1 MQIAVRFGTAAT
13 AIWRDSLSKA
23 DDAEAAET
31 AQESIKAP
39 QYIPGDESRPVFG
52 FSSIARVSPI

>member
-31 AQESIKAP
+31 AQESIKAL
-39 QYIPGDESRPVFG
+39 Q
-52 FSSIARVSPI
+52 